1 MKTIKKRIYDILI
14 SILIIPAALILL
26 KYRKRGSIH
35 HPIAT
40 RILRWIG
47 LFPIR
52 DHYYDP
58 QFIFQNN
65 GKNFIQDRYL
75 PALNLNEQDQLKFLN
90 NLNFAEELRDLR
102 LDMPTK
108 KFGFK
113 IKNGSFENVDA
124 ELYYQVLRFIKP
136 QKVFE
141 IGSGHSTQ
149 ICLEAIK
156 RNDEEMK
163 TNTLLTCV
171 EPYENKW
178 LEGLGVNIIRKKIE
192 NINLDWSKELNTGDI
207 LFIDSSHI
215 IRPEGDVLKIY
226 FEIIPKLKS
235 GVIIHIHDIFT
246 PKNYLKEWVVDHLR
260 FWNEQYLLEAIL
272 MNNNKLKIIMA
283 ANYLKHKH
291 YEKLSLCCP
300 YIENNTE
307 PTSIYLQ
314 VL

>member
-1 MKTIKKRIYDILI
+1 M
-14 SILIIPAALILL
+14 
-26 KYRKRGSIH
+26 
-35 HPIAT
+35 
-40 RILRWIG
+40 
-47 LFPIR
+47 
-52 DHYYDP
+52 
-58 QFIFQNN
+58 
-65 GKNFIQDRYL
+65 
-75 PALNLNEQDQLKFLN
+75 
-90 NLNFAEELRDLR
+90 
-102 LDMPTK
+102 
-108 KFGFK
+108 
-113 IKNGSFENVDA
+113 
-124 ELYYQVLRFIKP
+124 
-136 QKVFE
+136 
-141 IGSGHSTQ
+141 
-149 ICLEAIK
+149 
-156 RNDEEMK
+156 
-163 TNTLLTCV
+163 
-171 EPYENKW
+171 
-178 LEGLGVNIIRKKIE
+178 
-192 NINLDWSKELNTGDI
+192 NTGDI